1 VSRKGWQIYPFV
13 EWGGSTPTSE
23 RGSSDTQ
30 KTILEIDES
39 GSTSMT
45 SDLAMHDPSA
55 GLEFLAGQCMGIRC
69 DVYREKSSVAVR
81 ALDVRRPIIGLC
93 TFLEGEGGGAPFVD
107 FCESHLDAKLIVSA
121 CRGEV
126 FIFET
131 PSHTILRINNFDFHA
146 CCIECALTYERTHS
160 QTFAQSD
167 IQRLC
172 DFDQRHNDY
181 FSRHALAHNVRSC
194 VYVCTCVHSIV
205 CLCMQASTIHSHA
218 TRPASAAQVAKSQ
231 T

>member
-1 VSRKGWQIYPFV
+1 
-13 EWGGSTPTSE
+13 
-23 RGSSDTQ
+23 
-30 KTILEIDES
+30 
-39 GSTSMT
+39 M
-45 SDLAMHDPSA
+45 
-55 GLEFLAGQCMGIRC
+55 
-69 DVYREKSSVAVR
+69 AVR
-81 ALDVRRPIIGLC
+81 ALDVRRPMIGLC
-93 TFLEGEGGGAPFVD
+93 PFLEGEGGGAPFVD

-218 TRPASAAQVAKSQ
+218 IRPASAAAAIACANTPVLPKSGCSPSLPAAAAAPRRMVWEDVAPDILVAVVSVSFREVGRERVCC
-231 T
+231 